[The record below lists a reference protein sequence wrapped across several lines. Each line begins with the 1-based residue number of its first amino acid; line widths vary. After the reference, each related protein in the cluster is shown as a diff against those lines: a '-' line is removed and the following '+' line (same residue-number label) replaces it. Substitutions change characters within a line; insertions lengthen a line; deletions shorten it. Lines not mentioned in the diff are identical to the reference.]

1 MGLPLE
7 GVSAPPMA
15 SASAGPAGS
24 AVLKSYAQ
32 VVNNK
37 TEHPTFKI
45 PMRFLVDI
53 DGEMGFVFSELEM
66 TKAADEFRFGRYLGT
81 DNAALNRTRASG
93 AHICVEVDLTMKPVR
108 SFPICFRQGHTSVV
122 CRVGEK
128 RKNEGKVKDNKIWQ
142 LKGIKESMEDKT
154 RTVMGEKILET
165 EAVYGNPNENM
176 ASVSAAHDLSDLN
189 VTSPAEMDPEKN
201 LGEVGITSQ
210 PVLINSAD
218 MIQHRQEKQVK
229 EIECGQHV
237 QSVIPRDPD
246 NSDEECEEVWHGDEP
261 QLQGSAQADRVQTTG
276 LDEEENNDRLGKG
289 SPQGKVTTDYFSER
303 EEGEIT
309 VLLGKENLYDTD
321 GERRSTAAKVKK
333 SDAYEENSCSYVE
346 RRALWQELEGLQVID
361 QPWIVVGDFNT
372 IRTDSER
379 IGGNPRSLPS
389 MNEFNE
395 FID

>member
-1 MGLPLE
+1 MFDRISARTAKMLRSRVLLRTDIEATSTKPSGLPLE
-7 GVSAPPMA
+7 GIFAPPMA

-24 AVLKSYAQ
+24 AVLKLYAQ

-66 TKAADEFRFGRYLGT
+66 TKAADEFR
-81 DNAALNRTRASG
+81 
-93 AHICVEVDLTMKPVR
+93 
-108 SFPICFRQGHTSVV
+108 
-122 CRVGEK
+122 VGEN

-142 LKGIKESMEDKT
+142 QKGIKESMEDKT
-154 RTVMGEKILET
+154 GTVMGEKILET
-165 EAVYGNPNENM
+165 GVVYGNPNENIT
-176 ASVSAAHDLSDLN
+176 SVSAAHDLSDLN

-210 PVLINSAD
+210 PV
-218 MIQHRQEKQVK
+218 K
-229 EIECGQHV
+229 ETECGQHV

-276 LDEEENNDRLGKG
+276 LDEEENNDRLGNG
-289 SPQGKVTTDYFSER
+289 SPQGEVTTGYSSER

-309 VLLGKENLYDTD
+309 VLLGKKNLYDTD

-333 SDAYEENSCSYVE
+333 SDAYEENSVRKS
-346 RRALWQELEGLQVID
+346 LQVHTRV
-361 QPWIVVGDFNT
+361 QKLN
-372 IRTDSER
+372 
-379 IGGNPRSLPS
+379 L
-389 MNEFNE
+389 
-395 FID
+395 